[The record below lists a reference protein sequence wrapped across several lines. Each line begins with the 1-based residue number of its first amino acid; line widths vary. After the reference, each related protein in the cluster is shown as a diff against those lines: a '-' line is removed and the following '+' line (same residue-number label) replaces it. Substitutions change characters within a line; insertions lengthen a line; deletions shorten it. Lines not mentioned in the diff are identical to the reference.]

1 MDAGDILKIKVI
13 IKKAPHPANPVSTKM
28 GEKENRSTI
37 KPLTREKTEEIT
49 KVTMILV
56 LIKIGNCP
64 SGAFFIM
71 SILEHNIYPQAHKL
85 LKANAKNTANSP
97 GIVRMMMLAKLPQTA
112 AI

>member
-37 KPLTREKTEEIT
+37 KPLIREKTEEIT

-71 SILEHNIYPQAHKL
+71 SILEHNLAPVHRLYIYYNDLH
-85 LKANAKNTANSP
+85 
-97 GIVRMMMLAKLPQTA
+97 MM
-112 AI
+112 